1 MGSALISGL
10 LAHGWASAED
20 CLVVERYEEV
30 RAELTKRFPQLHVAA
45 EPPPGE
51 SLVLAVKP
59 QDLEAT
65 CRELPSG
72 SFDRVLSIAAGVPT
86 ERIES
91 WLWSGVRVLR
101 AMPNTPAL
109 LGVGASAVAPGTNAT
124 EDDVIWAESVL
135 SAIGMVVSL
144 PEELLDAT
152 TGLSGSGPAY
162 IFLVAEALIAAGIEV
177 GLSPEVSR
185 VLTLQTVLGAARML
199 SESGESPEELRAAV
213 TSPNGTTAEGIKVME
228 ERGLREILSA
238 AVRAATERSKE
249 LGRG

>member
-1 MGSALISGL
+1 
-10 LAHGWASAED
+10 
-20 CLVVERYEEV
+20 
-30 RAELTKRFPQLHVAA
+30 
-45 EPPPGE
+45 
-51 SLVLAVKP
+51 
-59 QDLEAT
+59 
-65 CRELPSG
+65 
-72 SFDRVLSIAAGVPT
+72 VLSIAAGVPT